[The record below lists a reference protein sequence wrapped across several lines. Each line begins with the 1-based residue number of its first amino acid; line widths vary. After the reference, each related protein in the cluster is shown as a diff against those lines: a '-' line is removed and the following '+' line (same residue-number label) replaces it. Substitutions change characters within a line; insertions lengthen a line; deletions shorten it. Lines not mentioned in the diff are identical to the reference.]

1 MLAYLVRR
9 LVLAV
14 VTIWAI
20 TVVTFVIIQL
30 PPGDFVDAYIAQAAA
45 MGSAITQEEADALR
59 QAYGLDEPLL
69 VQYLKWLE
77 PDRRA
82 ASSAVSFEFGRPVTE
97 VIGDRLWLTILLS
110 IGAIIVTWGIALPIG
125 IYSAV
130 RQYSVGDYFFT
141 FVGFIGL
148 AVPNFLLALIV
159 MYLASA
165 GSASMSAGCSRPSIE
180 LAPWSLAKV
189 WDLMKHL
196 PLPVL
201 ILALAGTAQL
211 VRIMR
216 ANLLDELRRPY
227 VVTARAKG
235 LPERRVILKYPV
247 RAALNPFASTIGYLL
262 PFVVSGSIIV
272 SVVLSLPTVGPLLLR
287 SLVVAGHAAG
297 LDHHPAP
304 GRADGD
310 RHLPLGPAADVDRS
324 QDPPGACTDEHAL
337 GVAGRASRMRRGR
350 REGRG
355 REPAAAHLV
364 ALPPAPAGGVER
376 RASSLLFYL
385 VGDLRR
391 LPRHHRPA
399 RSPTPSAASSRRR
412 RSTGSTTT
420 ARSRRTSSGSRA
432 CATRAPSSSSTR
444 RTRTRSAT

>member
-1 MLAYLVRR
+1 MTGTSSAYFIRR
-9 LVLAV
+9 LFLAA

-30 PPGDFVDAYIAQAAA
+30 PPGDFVDAYVAQSAA
-45 MGSAITQEEADALR
+45 MGSAITMEEAAALR

-69 VQYLKWLE
+69 VQYLKWLSLISRGE
-77 PDRRA
+77 FG
-82 ASSAVSFEFGRPVTE
+82 VSFEFGRPVSE

-130 RQYSVGDYFFT
+130 RQYSWGDYFFT

-148 AVPNFLLALIV
+148 AIPNFLLALIV
-159 MYLASA
+159 MYLAFRWFGLNVGGLFSA
-165 GSASMSAGCSRPSIE
+165 E
-180 LAPWSLAKV
+180 FEVAPWSAAKV
-189 WDLMKHL
+189 WDLTKHL

-201 ILALAGTAQL
+201 ILALSGTAQL

-287 SLVVAGHAAG
+287 SLV
-297 LDHHPAP
+297 
-304 GRADGD
+304 
-310 RHLPLGPAADVDRS
+310 S
-324 QDPPGACTDEHAL
+324 QDMLLASSIILLL
-337 GVAGRASRMRRGR
+337 GVLTVIGTFLSD
-350 REGRG
+350 
-355 REPAAAHLV
+355 
-364 ALPPAPAGGVER
+364 
-376 RASSLLFYL
+376 LLL
-385 VGDLRR
+385 MWIDPKIRQGM
-391 LPRHHRPA
+391 H
-399 RSPTPSAASSRRR
+399 
-412 RSTGSTTT
+412 G
-420 ARSRRTSSGSRA
+420 
-432 CATRAPSSSSTR
+432 
-444 RTRTRSAT
+444 